1 MVAVWVSNVQD
12 SRLRHT
18 PGNRAEC
25 VHHDGQSRTIS
36 IALDRAPLGTCT
48 VRPHAIWNGSR
59 SPAESGASM
68 QGCGWPNVCLNAIP
82 PRQSVCSKPNP
93 DGMPFRKSRS
103 GLYTA
108 SFVCHEILALAGF
121 AAFAGRAAT
130 PAKPSGRG
138 LKHLREVP
146 IHPVAQSLALPT
158 HTLDTFTSWTPPTP
172 INLIIAVSFGLLIP
186 PRILSLATHGGL
198 NVHPSLLPDL
208 RGPAPIEHAILRGR
222 ERTGVSIQTLHPTRF
237 DHGTVLAQTPAPGLA
252 ISRDATAARL
262 GEELAAV
269 GARMLVDVLRERMY
283 LAPHR
288 DVGWYAGSIAHAPK
302 TTKQD
307 RKLISADSMAEPW
320 PKEPGLWLRHDIKNP
335 VIRAKCGAVAIVA
348 SSTYPGTR
356 KGGGN
361 AKVMRM
367 LSPNKASELEPEK
380 RLEGEWER
388 VDEH

>member
-1 MVAVWVSNVQD
+1 MKFWHLPASLRSLAVQRRGYSVTA
-12 SRLRHT
+12 RLHEPLRILFC
-18 PGNRAEC
+18 GSDNF
-25 VHHDGQSRTIS
+25 S
-36 IALDRAPLGTCT
+36 IASLRALDEERRRAPDLIHSID
-48 VRPHAIWNGSR
+48 VVHR
-59 SPAESGASM
+59 
-68 QGCGWPNVCLNAIP
+68 
-82 PRQSVCSKPNP
+82 
-93 DGMPFRKSRS
+93 
-103 GLYTA
+103 
-108 SFVCHEILALAGF
+108 
-121 AAFAGRAAT
+121 

-222 ERTGVSIQTLHPTRF
+222 KRTGVSIQTLHPTRF
-237 DHGTVLAQTPAPGLA
+237 DHGTVLAQTPAPGIA
-252 ISRDATAARL
+252 ISRDATAAGL

-307 RKLISADSMAEPW
+307 RKVCFAEKSLYEIMAVQRALGDPWCMLSNGERLLIHELISADSMAEPW